1 MHLVIVVSRFF
12 SESVQIFVDVFR
24 NNDNVHLVASC
35 EFVSHTI
42 MLSTVCIE
50 QVSPSVI
57 LLVCQSN

>member
-1 MHLVIVVSRFF
+1 MHVVIVVCHFC
-12 SESVQIFVDVFR
+12 SESVQSFVDVFR

-50 QVSPSVI
+50 QVSSSFTLSVY
-57 LLVCQSN
+57 